1 MGCALRMMPK
11 LEGADTV
18 VPGVPRLT
26 MLKALLASPRNCR
39 CTLSVKRNVQA
50 SARSTSRSP
59 RASRMLRPLFSTF
72 PDGSPGLGL
81 LCLRVGTG
89 IALIHCGVSGLSGE
103 AVRGLITV
111 ASDVIAVVT
120 GILLLIGLWTP
131 IAGAAVAIL
140 ELSIAALATRD
151 PSIHLLLAAM
161 GAGLAMLGPGAWS
174 IDSRLFGRKRL
185 DIPDR
190 IRGR

>member
-1 MGCALRMMPK
+1 MHSFGEAEC
-11 LEGADTV
+11 
-18 VPGVPRLT
+18 PGQREIHIAQPESVQNV
-26 MLKALLASPRNCR
+26 AASILN
-39 CTLSVKRNVQA
+39 
-50 SARSTSRSP
+50 
-59 RASRMLRPLFSTF
+59 
-72 PDGSPGLGL
+72 
-81 LCLRVGTG
+81 
-89 IALIHCGVSGLSGE
+89 VSGRFARIRPFVPAGRHRHRVNTLRSFGP
-103 AVRGLITV
+103 VRGGSWGLITV

-140 ELSIAALATRD
+140 EFSIAALATRD